1 MIILSFKSYSGMD
14 LSGFVITIPELT
26 SAAALL
32 HPGPKMSSPKKRAAE
47 DPAEGETGSKRAY
60 NYREW
65 QEYTP
70 EARQRTLRWLM
81 PGADAYRRP
90 RRL

>member
-1 MIILSFKSYSGMD
+1 MD

-47 DPAEGETGSKRAY
+47 DPAEGETGAKRAY

-70 EARQRTLRWLM
+70 EARERARRCVTR
-81 PGADAYRRP
+81 GADARRRP
-90 RRL
+90 KRL